1 MDSVLFGNRILFQF
15 VLGPFW
21 GTEYLCLYSVILGSR
36 MIFVF
41 GHFWLAKWCSYLV
54 TFEKLNNIHICIR
67 SFLGS
72 WKIFVFVFGHLLR
85 GKTTIKACFLF
96 PWTNFCRNL
105 CKLSLRNFVS
115 KVLWTV
121 VFNHSFVNA
130 GNCHSRLLLCT
141 MVKLLWFAKCCSQSI
156 CCSIRKLVFCALFY
170 MLCNLPF

>member
-1 MDSVLFGNRILFQF
+1 MRYYGKIHSKLPIIVKIYTGMPVAPVTNIRYD
-15 VLGPFW
+15 
-21 GTEYLCLYSVILGSR
+21 
-36 MIFVF
+36 
-41 GHFWLAKWCSYLV
+41 LV
-54 TFEKLNNIHICIR
+54 AFEKLNNIHICIR

-72 WKIFVFVFGHLLR
+72 WKIFVFVFGHFLR
-85 GKTTIKACFLF
+85 GKTTIKARFLF

-130 GNCHSRLLLCT
+130 GNCHSRLLLCS
-141 MVKLLWFAKCCSQSI
+141 MVKSLWFAKCCSLSI